1 MTNNFSP
8 STIARLGENH
18 GYRFEGDFVHLNAEV
33 NFADTE
39 LAAGR
44 SWALQ
49 LWASDRG
56 FPGAELSGV
65 KVAEMPIQPVAG
77 SLLVTGLCNAM
88 PPAGTA
94 DHVVGLALVASA
106 ADGQQEVGD
115 LAVYPSGEVFF
126 QPCLVGDVA
135 CTLNDGTAELAID
148 AIANPRAADNVSGTL
163 ALEVWVLDAPYAG
176 GNWTGS
182 PVASLILG
190 VLGGGGEWTDCR
202 YNVPAALPVDGAALT
217 VMLREWTPAG
227 YVTRDY
233 RNFAAAVAK
242 VEVVTKVEAVVTE
255 EAAPKAEVAVK
266 AEPVLKV
273 EAAVKV
279 EAPVKAEPVPK
290 AKPAD
295 KPIAAVVAEKPAAAV
310 KAPVE
315 VKQPDVK
322 KAEVKPAA
330 KPARKAAAAKAAAR
344 PVSVNNGSEAELL
357 AVKGLPP
364 SVARAIIAARPFA
377 TLDEVCKAKGMGPKM
392 LAKLRDLLAL

>member
-56 FPGAELSGV
+56 FSGAELSGV
-65 KVAEMPIQPVAG
+65 KVAEMPIEPVAG
-77 SLLVTGLCNAM
+77 SLLVTGFCNAM

-106 ADGQQEVGD
+106 ADGQPQVGD
-115 LAVYPSGEVFF
+115 LAVYPAGEVFF
-126 QPCLVGDVA
+126 QPRLVGDVS
-135 CTLNDGTAELAID
+135 CTLNDGKAELAID

-163 ALEVWVLDAPYAG
+163 ALEVWALDAPYAG
-176 GNWTGS
+176 GSWTGS
-182 PVASLILG
+182 PVASLIVG
-190 VLGGGGEWTDCR
+190 VLDGGSEWTACHFS
-202 YNVPAALPVDGAALT
+202 VPAALPVAGAALT

-233 RNFAAAVAK
+233 RNFAGVPAK
-242 VEVVTKVEAVVTE
+242 VDAAPKVEAVVTE
-255 EAAPKAEVAVK
+255 KAAPKAEAAVK
-266 AEPVLKV
+266 AAPAP
-273 EAAVKV
+273 AA
-279 EAPVKAEPVPK
+279 K
-290 AKPAD
+290 AKPVEPAAA
-295 KPIAAVVAEKPAAAV
+295 KPQAVIAAKPAEAV
-310 KAPVE
+310 KAPVVEAKQPE
-315 VKQPDVK
+315 VKKPEVKVAAQPVK
-322 KAEVKPAA
+322 KAAGT
-330 KPARKAAAAKAAAR
+330 KAAAK
-344 PVSVNNGSEAELL
+344 PVSVNQASEAELC

-364 SVARAIIAARPFA
+364 SVARAIVAARPFA
-377 TLDEVCKAKGMGPKM
+377 TLDDVCKAKGMGPKM
-392 LAKLRDLLAL
+392 LAKLRAQFVL

>member
-56 FPGAELSGV
+56 FSGAELSGV

-106 ADGQQEVGD
+106 ADGRPEVGD

-126 QPCLVGDVA
+126 QPCLVGNVA

-148 AIANPRAADNVSGTL
+148 AIANPRTADNVSGTL
-163 ALEVWVLDAPYAG
+163 ALEVWALDAPYAG
-176 GNWTGS
+176 GSWTGN

-202 YNVPAALPVDGAALT
+202 YNVPAALAVDGAALT

-233 RNFAAAVAK
+233 RNFAAVPAAVA
-242 VEVVTKVEAVVTE
+242 VVTKVEA
-255 EAAPKAEVAVK
+255 AA
-266 AEPVLKV
+266 
-273 EAAVKV
+273 KV
-279 EAPVKAEPVPK
+279 EAPVKAEPAPK

-295 KPIAAVVAEKPAAAV
+295 KPTAAVVAAKPAAAV

-315 VKQPDVK
+315 VKQPEVK

-330 KPARKAAAAKAAAR
+330 KPARKAAAAKAAAK

-392 LAKLRDLLAL
+392 LAKLRGLLAL

>member
-56 FPGAELSGV
+56 FSGAELSGV

-148 AIANPRAADNVSGTL
+148 AIANQRTADNVSGTL
-163 ALEVWVLDAPYAG
+163 ALEVWALDAPYAG
-176 GNWTGS
+176 GSWTGS

-190 VLGGGGEWTDCR
+190 VLGGGSEWTACR

-273 EAAVKV
+273 EAAVK
-279 EAPVKAEPVPK
+279 AEPAPK

-322 KAEVKPAA
+322 KAEVKPVA

>member
-56 FPGAELSGV
+56 FSGAELSGV

-106 ADGQQEVGD
+106 ADGQPEVGD

-163 ALEVWVLDAPYAG
+163 ALEVWALDAPYAG
-176 GNWTGS
+176 GSWTGS

-190 VLGGGGEWTDCR
+190 VLGGGSEWTACR

-233 RNFAAAVAK
+233 RNVAAAVVA
-242 VEVVTKVEAVVTE
+242 VVTKVEAVVTE

-266 AEPVLKV
+266 AEPVVKV
-273 EAAVKV
+273 EAAAKA
-279 EAPVKAEPVPK
+279 EAPVKAAPTPK

-295 KPIAAVVAEKPAAAV
+295 KPAAAVFAAKPAAAV

-315 VKQPDVK
+315 ARQPEVKM
-322 KAEVKPAA
+322 AEVKPAA
-330 KPARKAAAAKAAAR
+330 KPARKAATAKAAAR

-392 LAKLRDLLAL
+392 LAKLRGLLAL

>member
-56 FPGAELSGV
+56 FSGPELSGV

-106 ADGQQEVGD
+106 ADGQPEVGD

-135 CTLNDGTAELAID
+135 CTLNGGTAELAID

-163 ALEVWVLDAPYAG
+163 ALEVWALDAPYAG
-176 GNWTGS
+176 GSWTGS

-190 VLGGGGEWTDCR
+190 VLGGGSEWTGCR

-266 AEPVLKV
+266 AEPVVKV
-273 EAAVKV
+273 EAAAMV
-279 EAPVKAEPVPK
+279 EAPVKAAPAPK

-295 KPIAAVVAEKPAAAV
+295 KPTAAVVAAKPAAAV

-315 VKQPDVK
+315 ARQPEVK
-322 KAEVKPAA
+322 KAEVKVAEKPVKKEVGIKEAA
-330 KPARKAAAAKAAAR
+330 K
-344 PVSVNNGSEAELL
+344 PVSVNKASEDEL
-357 AVKGLPP
+357 AAIKGLPRE
-364 SVARAIIAARPFA
+364 VARAIIAARPFA
-377 TLDEVCKAKGMGPKM
+377 ALDDVVKAKGMGLKK

>member
-44 SWALQ
+44 SWVLQ

-56 FPGAELSGV
+56 FSGAELSGV

-106 ADGQQEVGD
+106 ADGRPEVGD

-126 QPCLVGDVA
+126 QPCLVGNVA

-148 AIANPRAADNVSGTL
+148 AIANPRTADNVSGTL
-163 ALEVWVLDAPYAG
+163 ALEVWALDAPYAG
-176 GNWTGS
+176 GSWTGN

-202 YNVPAALPVDGAALT
+202 YNVPAALAVDGAALT

-233 RNFAAAVAK
+233 RNFAAVPAAVA
-242 VEVVTKVEAVVTE
+242 VVTKVEA
-255 EAAPKAEVAVK
+255 AA
-266 AEPVLKV
+266 
-273 EAAVKV
+273 KV
-279 EAPVKAEPVPK
+279 EAPVKAEPAPK

-295 KPIAAVVAEKPAAAV
+295 KPTAAVVAAKPAAAV

-315 VKQPDVK
+315 VKQPEVK

-330 KPARKAAAAKAAAR
+330 KPARKAAAAKAAAK

-392 LAKLRDLLAL
+392 LAKLRGLLAL

>member
-56 FPGAELSGV
+56 FSGAELSGV
-65 KVAEMPIQPVAG
+65 KVAEMPIPPVAG
-77 SLLVTGLCNAM
+77 SLLVAGLWNAM

-106 ADGQQEVGD
+106 ADGQPEVGD

-163 ALEVWVLDAPYAG
+163 ALEVWALDAPYAG
-176 GNWTGS
+176 GSWTGS

-190 VLGGGGEWTDCR
+190 VLGGGSEWTACR

-233 RNFAAAVAK
+233 RNVAAAVVA
-242 VEVVTKVEAVVTE
+242 VVTKVEAVVTE

-266 AEPVLKV
+266 AEPVVKV
-273 EAAVKV
+273 EAAAKA
-279 EAPVKAEPVPK
+279 EAPVKAAPTPK

-295 KPIAAVVAEKPAAAV
+295 KPAAAVFAAKPAAAV

-315 VKQPDVK
+315 ARQPEVKM
-322 KAEVKPAA
+322 AEVKPAA
-330 KPARKAAAAKAAAR
+330 KPARKAATAKAAAR

-392 LAKLRDLLAL
+392 LAKLRGLLAL